1 MKKLIFSIAALAA
14 IVVMGSCSQDSD
26 LTNKTASSKTT
37 DSVTVSLNLNSGVK
51 VSESQSPLSRAA
63 KTVATRAGSTDATS
77 GNFVPQ
83 TDAKTTYT
91 AYFVATT
98 TGDGYQEGNIVSIK
112 SGLSE
117 GSSNSVK
124 VPNIAYKIYVTNY
137 APSTAPTVGSAFK
150 NAFTET
156 SINSA
161 AAVTTDNTTGTVTIP
176 LPNTIPAE
184 ATSTLYLFGETTAQ
198 ATTGSTGFNATVNL
212 YTPYAA
218 VAVSKANDIVTGVSY
233 GSISKA
239 TENVYSTTGTGSTDW
254 YYMYIIADGY
264 KTTVLGP
271 TANSTHPSNYNT
283 DFTEFS
289 AIAYT
294 NISSSTAYLGLNN
307 SIAAGNIYQYTVN
320 KSGNLTII
328 VKAFGGTT
336 STKDLD
342 I

>member
-1 MKKLIFSIAALAA
+1 
-14 IVVMGSCSQDSD
+14 MGSCSQDSD
-26 LTNKTASSKTT
+26 LTSTTSSSSKV
-37 DSVTVSLNLNSGVK
+37 DSVTVSLNLNSGIK

-83 TDAKTTYT
+83 TDASTTYT
-91 AYFVATT
+91 AYFVAAA

-112 SGLSE
+112 SGLSGSEE

-161 AAVTTDNTTGTVTIP
+161 AAVTTHNTTGTVTIP

-239 TENVYSTTGTGSTDW
+239 TENVYSTTGTGPTDW

-264 KTTVLGP
+264 KTT
-271 TANSTHPSNYNT
+271 STHPSNYNT

-320 KSGNLTII
+320 KSGNLTIT

>member
-14 IVVMGSCSQDSD
+14 IVVMGSCSKDSD

-161 AAVTTDNTTGTVTIP
+161 AAVATGNTTGTVTIP
-176 LPNTIPAE
+176 LPNTIPSE

-218 VAVSKANDIVTGVSY
+218 VAVSKANDIVTGVYY

-239 TENVYSTTGTGSTDW
+239 TKNVYSTTGSTDW

-264 KTTVLGP
+264 KTT
-271 TANSTHPSNYNT
+271 STHPSNYNT

-320 KSGNLTII
+320 KSGNLTIT